1 MINVTWYDAVNYA
14 VWLSRLTGKRYRLP
28 TEAEWEYAAR
38 AGTTTA
44 FSFKGDTSKLGEYGW
59 YDDNSEDKT
68 QPVGQ
73 RKPNAWGLYDMHGN
87 VWEWVADDWHEN
99 YDKAPTD
106 GRVWIDK
113 PRGADRVFRGG
124 GWFSGAHYCRS
135 ASRDYDRPD
144 DRYNVVGFRLSRS
157 VALDP

>member
-59 YDDNSEDKT
+59 YYDNSEDKT

-113 PRGADRVFRGG
+113 PRGADRVLRGG
-124 GWFSGAHYCRS
+124 SWSFGARDCRS
-135 ASRDYDRPD
+135 AARRHYGPGYRLSAL
-144 DRYNVVGFRLSRS
+144 GFRLSRS